1 MKRLRGKAALDTWPQ
16 RLAAVK
22 NEPTEDNLQALCS
35 VLDEADSW
43 VVRGWKGAR
52 HDQRLAIFLRM
63 RAEARDAWAHVEARR
78 QREAEV
84 QGRAA
89 AAAQAARKRRSAAVA
104 SPAGLEALVGGD
116 AA

>member
-1 MKRLRGKAALDTWPQ
+1 MKRVRGKAALDTWPH

-43 VVRGWKGAR
+43 VVRGWGGAR
-52 HDQRLAIFLRM
+52 HDQRRATLRRM
-63 RAEARDAWAHVEARR
+63 RAEARDGQALVTAATRKRQEA
-78 QREAEV
+78 
-84 QGRAA
+84 QGKA
-89 AAAQAARKRRSAAVA
+89 AARKRREAPVT
-104 SPAGLEALVGGD
+104 SPAGLGGD